1 MASVY
6 PSSTQL
12 QQTRRQIPASAA
24 LHLSV
29 AAQSSVL
36 PLFVAQLGQEAAG
49 AQQQRLAQIRMQN
62 KRYKP
67 VTPPVIPPVKSI
79 AHRSEAQFELSF
91 PDGM

>member
-1 MASVY
+1 
-6 PSSTQL
+6 
-12 QQTRRQIPASAA
+12 
-24 LHLSV
+24 
-29 AAQSSVL
+29 
-36 PLFVAQLGQEAAG
+36 VAQLGQEAAG
-49 AQQQRLAQIRMQN
+49 AQQQRLAQIRMPN